1 MESGDGSENPEDA
14 DKIHKR
20 MYEIRKIALA
30 HYLGDSIMIV
40 PIWTLNTDRSRPL
53 SERRVIEL
61 MERPSIH
68 DPIIVDTDGSVI
80 DGAHRLAARK
90 RLGLLHVEV
99 RYGDRSQTITLDSA
113 VSRPLTK

>member
-1 MESGDGSENPEDA
+1 
-14 DKIHKR
+14 
-20 MYEIRKIALA
+20 
-30 HYLGDSIMIV
+30 MIV
-40 PIWTLNTDRSRPL
+40 PIWTLNTDSSRPL
-53 SERRVIEL
+53 SERRVVEL

-99 RYGDRSQTITLDSA
+99 RHGDRSQIITLDSA